1 MVFKKLK
8 EDVYSIGAEDWNRKL
23 FDELIPLPDG
33 TSYNSYLIKGSEK
46 TVLIDSVD
54 PPMYNSLAGNL
65 KESNIER
72 IDYIISHHAEQDH
85 SGSLPELIK
94 EYPGSKIVTNQ
105 KCKSMLMDL
114 LPVPDDRFKVVED
127 GDTIS
132 LGNRTLQFIF
142 TPWVHWPETMSTY
155 LKEDKILFSCDFFGS
170 HYASDEL
177 FVKDEKKIYKA
188 AKRYYAEIMMP
199 FRTSIIKNLE
209 KLESLDIDIIAPS
222 HGPVYNNIDFIMN
235 AYREWV
241 SDRVKN
247 EVVIPYVSMHGSTEK
262 MVEYLKQYLS
272 GKGVTVKVFHLT
284 DTDIGELAM
293 ALVDTATVVIG
304 APTVLAGPHPN
315 VLYAAYLVK
324 VLRPK
329 LKYISIIGSYGWGGK
344 TVDMLVDIVSSLKA
358 GIVEPVVIKGHPKN
372 EDFKL
377 LDGLADKIVSKHKE
391 LADEGKLY

>member
-1 MVFKKLK
+1 MGIKKLK
-8 EDVYSIGAEDWNRKL
+8 EDIYFVGALDRDRRL

-33 TSYNSYLIKGSEK
+33 TSYNAYLIKGSEK
-46 TVLIDSVD
+46 TALIDSVD
-54 PPMYNSLAGNL
+54 PPMYSTLTDNL
-65 KESNIER
+65 EELNTGK

-85 SGSLPELIK
+85 SGSLPKLIK
-94 EYPGSKIVTNQ
+94 KYPESKIITNQ

-114 LPVPDDRFKVVED
+114 LPVPDKRFMVV
-127 GDTIS
+127 GDDDAVS
-132 LGNRTLQFIF
+132 LGNKTLQFIL

-170 HYASDEL
+170 HYATDEL
-177 FVKDEKKIYKA
+177 FVKDVKKIYNA

-209 KLESLDIDIIAPS
+209 KIESLDIDIIAPS
-222 HGPVYNNIDFIMN
+222 HGPVYNNIDFIIN

-262 MVEYLKQYLS
+262 MVEYLKQSLS

-284 DTDIGELAM
+284 GTDIGELAM
-293 ALVDTATVVIG
+293 ALVDAATVVIG
-304 APTVLAGPHPN
+304 APTILAGPHPN
-315 VLYAAYLVK
+315 IVYAAYLVR

-329 LKYISIIGSYGWGGK
+329 LKYISVIGSYGWGGK
-344 TVDMLVDIVSSLKA
+344 TVEMLADMVSTLKA
-358 GIVEPVVIKGHPKN
+358 EIIEPVVVKGYPKDG
-372 EDFKL
+372 DFKL
-377 LDGLADKIVSKHKE
+377 LDGLADKIILKHKE
-391 LADEGKLY
+391 LADNGMIY